1 MTKPV
6 TFEGMEALLLDWA
19 SWLTVG
25 DGSGYARM
33 SVLHED
39 WSPPTPGQSPT
50 LKSVAPDAS
59 RRLHRLIERH
69 LSMRLRNT
77 LVVRYVVGGSLADQA
92 VRLGCQ
98 PDTIRTRVA
107 LAKRQLLPHVNSQG

>member
-1 MTKPV
+1 MKV
-6 TFEGMEALLLDWA
+6 TMELMEQLLLEWA

-25 DGSGYARM
+25 DGSGYARL

-50 LKSVAPDAS
+50 LKSVRPDSA
-59 RRLHRLIERH
+59 RRMHRLIETQ

-77 LVVRYVVGGSLADQA
+77 LVVSYVVGGSLSDQA
-92 VRLGCQ
+92 NRLGCR
-98 PDTIRTRVA
+98 PDTIRGRVTI
-107 LAKRQLLPHVNSQG
+107 AKRQLMQHLADSG